1 MSNQLLQTP
10 IEYLKSVGPQRGELL
25 RKELGIHR
33 YEDLINFYPNRY
45 IDRTRYY
52 KINELQNNP
61 AEVQII
67 GKIIHVKTVEF
78 GKAKKRLVATFVDE
92 TGEMELV
99 WFQGHKWIRE
109 SLKINVPYVIFGKVT
124 SFNGQYNMAHPEM
137 ELLSEHEQSLR
148 SALQPVY
155 PSTET
160 LTNRGISNR
169 VVNKMMQQL
178 FLETQAKFTE
188 TLPQYLLDEL
198 KLIPKNAALFNIHF
212 PKSPEL
218 LAKAQ
223 FRLKFEELFFIQLQL
238 ISKNLVRKHKIK
250 GHPFTVIGENFNNF
264 YKNHLP
270 FELTNA
276 QKKVLKEIRNDLGS
290 NAQMNRLLQGDVGSG
305 KTIVALMAML
315 IALDNGFQSCL
326 MAPTEILANQHFNG
340 LTELLNPETSGLNI
354 NIKILTG
361 STKTSE
367 RKIIHEELENGS
379 LHILIGTHA
388 LLEDKVQFHNLG
400 LAIIDEQHR
409 FGVEQ
414 RSKLWKKGSNLP
426 QSFQRKEVE
435 AIKQKY
441 QTARPSTYA
450 LLKELKNQNKKKS
463 TQAEAILWECLR
475 NKNLNYKF
483 RRQHIIDMFI
493 ADFICLEKKL
503 IIEVDGG
510 YHDTAEQKEADELRT
525 EILNEI
531 GFKVIR
537 FTNEEV
543 IGNIENVIKKISAT
557 LESLSFGE
565 VGEATIPPHILVMT
579 ATPIPRT
586 LAMSLYGDL
595 DVSVIDEL
603 PPGRKPIQ
611 TVHRYDSNRLKVW
624 KFIKD
629 EIAKGRQIYIVYP
642 LIQESETM
650 DYKDLMDGYESIS
663 RDFPL
668 PNYSISIVHGK
679 MKPAEKDS
687 EMKRFAEGKTNIMV
701 ATTVIEVG
709 VNVPNASVM
718 IIESA
723 ERFGLS
729 QLHQLR
735 GRVGRGAEQS
745 YCILMTSHKLSNESK
760 IRLETMCKTNDGFEI
775 AEVDLKLRGPG
786 DIMGKQQSGVLN
798 LQIADLVKDK
808 DILILA
814 RNKAIE
820 LLKKDASMTLPEHQT
835 LKQIFIEMTKKK
847 NIWNYIS

>member
-1 MSNQLLQTP
+1 MSNSLLQTP
-10 IEYLKSVGPQRGELL
+10 IEYLKGVGPQRGELL

-33 YEDLINFYPNRY
+33 YEDLINFFPNRY

-52 KINELQNNP
+52 KINELQKNES
-61 AEVQII
+61 EVQII
-67 GKIIHVKTVEF
+67 GKIINIKTVEF
-78 GKAKKRLVATFVDE
+78 GKVKKRLVATFVDE
-92 TGEMELV
+92 TGHIEIV
-99 WFQGHKWIRE
+99 WFQGQKWIRD
-109 SLKINVPYVIFGKVT
+109 SLKLNVPYVIFGKVA
-124 SFNGQYNMAHPEM
+124 SYGNAFSMAHPEM
-137 ELLSEHEQSLR
+137 ELLTEHEQSLR
-148 SALQPVY
+148 SSMQPVY
-155 PSTET
+155 PSTES

-169 VVNKMMQQL
+169 VINKMMHQL

-188 TLPQYLLDEL
+188 TLPAYLLDEL
-198 KLIPKNAALFNIHF
+198 KLIAKNAALFNIHF
-212 PKSPEL
+212 PKSQEL
-218 LAKAQ
+218 LSKAQ

-238 ISKNLVRKHKIK
+238 ITKNLVRKHKIK
-250 GHPFTVIGENFNNF
+250 GHPFTIVGDNFNNF
-264 YKNHLP
+264 FQNHLP

-276 QKKVLKEIRNDLGS
+276 QKKVLKEIRNDMGT

-305 KTIVALMAML
+305 KTIVALMSML

-326 MAPTEILANQHFNG
+326 MAPTEILANQHYNG
-340 LTELLNPETSGLNI
+340 LTELAKGLNI

-361 STKTSE
+361 STKTAE
-367 RKIIHEELENGS
+367 RKIIHEALENGT

-388 LLEDKVQFHNLG
+388 LLEDKVQFQNLG

-414 RSKLWKKGSNLP
+414 RSKLW
-426 QSFQRKEVE
+426 
-435 AIKQKY
+435 QK
-441 QTARPSTYA
+441 
-450 LLKELKNQNKKKS
+450 
-463 TQAEAILWECLR
+463 
-475 NKNLNYKF
+475 
-483 RRQHIIDMFI
+483 
-493 ADFICLEKKL
+493 
-503 IIEVDGG
+503 
-510 YHDTAEQKEADELRT
+510 
-525 EILNEI
+525 NE
-531 GFKVIR
+531 
-537 FTNEEV
+537 
-543 IGNIENVIKKISAT
+543 
-557 LESLSFGE
+557 
-565 VGEATIPPHILVMT
+565 IPPHILVMT

-595 DVSVIDEL
+595 DISVIDEL

-611 TVHRYDSNRLKVW
+611 TVHRFDSNRLKVW

-668 PNYSISIVHGK
+668 PQYSISIVHGK
-679 MKPAEKDS
+679 MKPADKDA
-687 EMKRFAEGKTNIMV
+687 EMKRFSEGKTNIMV

-709 VNVPNASVM
+709 VNIPNASVM

-745 YCILMTSHKLSNESK
+745 YCILMTSFKLSSDSK
-760 IRLETMCKTNDGFEI
+760 IRLETMCQTNDGFEI

-798 LQIADLVKDK
+798 LQIADLVRDK
-808 DILILA
+808 DILLLA
-814 RNKAIE
+814 RQKALE
-820 LLKKDASMTLPEHQT
+820 LLKKDASMMLPEHQT
-835 LKQIFIEMTKKK
+835 LRAVFIELTKKK

>member
-1 MSNQLLQTP
+1 MSNSLLQTP
-10 IEYLKSVGPQRGELL
+10 IEYLKGVGPHRGELL
-25 RKELGIHR
+25 RKELNIHR

-52 KINELQNNP
+52 KINELQKNDS
-61 AEVQII
+61 EVQII
-67 GKIIHVKTVEF
+67 GKIIHIKTVEF

-92 TGEMELV
+92 TGELELV
-99 WFQGHKWIRE
+99 WFQGYKWIRD
-109 SLKINVPYVIFGKVT
+109 SLKLNVPYVIFGKVA
-124 SFNGQYNMAHPEM
+124 SFGNIFNMAHPEM
-137 ELLSEHEQSLR
+137 ELFSEHEQSLR
-148 SALQPVY
+148 SAMQPIY

-178 FLETQAKFTE
+178 FLETQAKFAE
-188 TLPQYLLDEL
+188 TLPGYLLDEL

-212 PKSPEL
+212 PKSQEL
-218 LAKAQ
+218 LSKAQ

-238 ISKNLVRKHKIK
+238 ITKNLVRKHKIK
-250 GHPFTVIGENFNNF
+250 GHPFTVVGDNFNNF
-264 YKNHLP
+264 FQNHLP

-276 QKKVLKEIRNDLGS
+276 QKKVLKEIRNDMGT

-326 MAPTEILANQHFNG
+326 MAPTEILANQHYNG
-340 LTELLNPETSGLNI
+340 LTELAKHLNI

-361 STKTSE
+361 STKTAD
-367 RKIIHEELENGS
+367 RKIIHEELENES

-414 RSKLWKKGSNLP
+414 RSKLWKKN
-426 QSFQRKEVE
+426 
-435 AIKQKY
+435 
-441 QTARPSTYA
+441 
-450 LLKELKNQNKKKS
+450 
-463 TQAEAILWECLR
+463 
-475 NKNLNYKF
+475 
-483 RRQHIIDMFI
+483 D
-493 ADFICLEKKL
+493 
-503 IIEVDGG
+503 
-510 YHDTAEQKEADELRT
+510 
-525 EILNEI
+525 
-531 GFKVIR
+531 
-537 FTNEEV
+537 
-543 IGNIENVIKKISAT
+543 
-557 LESLSFGE
+557 
-565 VGEATIPPHILVMT
+565 IPPHILVMT

-595 DVSVIDEL
+595 DISVIDEL

-668 PNYSISIVHGK
+668 PQYSISIVHGK
-679 MKPAEKDS
+679 MKPADKDA

-709 VNVPNASVM
+709 VNIPNASVM

-745 YCILMTSHKLSNESK
+745 YCILMTSFKLSNDSK

-786 DIMGKQQSGVLN
+786 DIMGKQQSGVLQ

-808 DILILA
+808 DILLVA
-814 RNKAIE
+814 RNEALK
-820 LLKKDASMTLPEHQT
+820 LLKKDPSMTLPEHQT
-835 LKQIFIEMTKKK
+835 LRSVFIELSKKK

>member
-1 MSNQLLQTP
+1 MNLLETP
-10 IEYLKSVGPQRGELL
+10 IEYLKGVGPQRGDLL
-25 RKELGIHR
+25 RKELGIHK
-33 YEDLINFYPNRY
+33 YVDLLNLFPNRY

-52 KINELQNNP
+52 KINELQNSNS
-61 AEVQII
+61 EVQIV
-67 GKIIHVKTVEF
+67 GKIINIKTVEQ
-78 GKAKKRLVATFVDE
+78 GKGKSRVVATFVDE
-92 TGEMELV
+92 TGQMELV
-99 WFQGHKWIRE
+99 WFQGQKWIRE

-124 SFNGQYNMAHPEM
+124 QFGATYNMAHPEM
-137 ELLSEHEQSLR
+137 ELLEEHKASLR
-148 SALQPVY
+148 SAMQPVY
-155 PSTET
+155 PSTEK
-160 LTNRGISNR
+160 LGNKGISNK
-169 VVNKMMQQL
+169 VINKMMQQL
-178 FLETQAKFTE
+178 FVETQALFSE
-188 TLPQYLLDEL
+188 NLPNYLLEEL

-212 PKSPEL
+212 PKSQDL

-238 ISKNLVRKHKIK
+238 ITKNLIRKHKIK
-250 GHPFTVIGENFNNF
+250 GMPFEKVGENFNNF

-270 FELTNA
+270 FDLTNA
-276 QKKVLKEIRNDLGS
+276 QKRVLKEIRNDLGS

-305 KTIVALMAML
+305 KTIVALMCML
-315 IALDNGFQSCL
+315 MAKDNGFQSCL

-340 LTELLNPETSGLNI
+340 ITELAKELNI

-361 STKTSE
+361 STKTSD

-379 LHILIGTHA
+379 LDILIGTHA

-414 RSKLWKKGSNLP
+414 RSKLWKKN
-426 QSFQRKEVE
+426 
-435 AIKQKY
+435 A
-441 QTARPSTYA
+441 
-450 LLKELKNQNKKKS
+450 
-463 TQAEAILWECLR
+463 
-475 NKNLNYKF
+475 
-483 RRQHIIDMFI
+483 
-493 ADFICLEKKL
+493 
-503 IIEVDGG
+503 
-510 YHDTAEQKEADELRT
+510 
-525 EILNEI
+525 
-531 GFKVIR
+531 
-537 FTNEEV
+537 
-543 IGNIENVIKKISAT
+543 
-557 LESLSFGE
+557 
-565 VGEATIPPHILVMT
+565 IPPHVLVMT

-595 DVSVIDEL
+595 DISVIDEL

-624 KFIKD
+624 KFLKD
-629 EIAKGRQIYIVYP
+629 EIAKGRQVYIVYP
-642 LIQESETM
+642 LIQESEKM

-668 PNYSISIVHGK
+668 PQYSISIVHGK
-679 MKPAEKDS
+679 MKPADKDE
-687 EMKRFAEGKTNIMV
+687 EMRRFADGKTNIMV

-718 IIESA
+718 VIESA

-760 IRLETMCKTNDGFEI
+760 IRMETMVRTNDGFEI
-775 AEVDLKLRGPG
+775 SEVDLKLRGPG

-808 DILILA
+808 EILQLA
-814 RNKAIE
+814 RYHAIKLLKDDAPMEKPEHAKLREAFIE
-820 LLKKDASMTLPEHQT
+820 LS
-835 LKQIFIEMTKKK
+835 KKK
-847 NIWNYIS
+847 TIWNYIS